1 MQLVSFVEGA
11 PSIYYG
17 TATSGLFR
25 PIPCMQFKK
34 GANGEV
40 YGFFGVFDGHGGATA
55 ANFVKENLFINLQK
69 HEKFPNDMEAAL
81 STCLHVCLSAAT
93 DHLVCAVHKDTF
105 CLLYDAERVLLPAYK
120 LFPCIHQMAARLSA
134 CGSYPVPYHRASFS
148 IHHASMIRTTPW
160 SLICYARTATC
171 G

>member
-1 MQLVSFVEGA
+1 
-11 PSIYYG
+11 
-17 TATSGLFR
+17 
-25 PIPCMQFKK
+25 MQFKR

-81 STCLHVCLSAAT
+81 SMPLHICLCAT
-93 DHLVCAVHKDTF
+93 TSDRL
-105 CLLYDAERVLLPAYK
+105 
-120 LFPCIHQMAARLSA
+120 CIAT
-134 CGSYPVPYHRASFS
+134 
-148 IHHASMIRTTPW
+148 RT
-160 SLICYARTATC
+160 SV